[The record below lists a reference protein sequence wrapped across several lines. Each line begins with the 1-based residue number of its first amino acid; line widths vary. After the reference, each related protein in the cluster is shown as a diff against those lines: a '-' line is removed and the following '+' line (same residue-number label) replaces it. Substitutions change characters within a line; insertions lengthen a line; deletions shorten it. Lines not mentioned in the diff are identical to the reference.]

1 MNHSLRIFLFKGVN
15 RRLALQDTCDR
26 FTKIKQS
33 IVMPIRI
40 VSCDCD
46 TYCEI
51 TLYFFIRPSRPIDGD
66 ITTVVYV

>member
-46 TYCEI
+46 KYCEI

>member
-1 MNHSLRIFLFKGVN
+1 MIFTVCFFTSWDERVSLI
-15 RRLALQDTCDR
+15 
-26 FTKIKQS
+26 QS

-51 TLYFFIRPSRPIDGD
+51 TLYFFIRPSRLIDGD

>member
-1 MNHSLRIFLFKGVN
+1 MYIVHKINESLAKY
-15 RRLALQDTCDR
+15 QDTCDW

-33 IVMPIRI
+33 IVMPIHI

-51 TLYFFIRPSRPIDGD
+51 TLYFFIRPSRLIDGD